1 MNLLSY
7 LDKENL
13 DRRLYTYSKINSA
26 ITYRT
31 TKNIYPLFAESYLE
45 FDALHQRQ
53 FNTDVTF
60 LETQPLS
67 VYWKDEKGNYH
78 RYSADIFTEDK
89 DGNPI
94 IEEVKPFEKYD
105 TKKNRKKFEQI
116 GEAFE
121 AEGAK
126 FSVITEK
133 DIYQG
138 HNTDNF
144 HLLHRYLGKSID
156 KNTVEVI
163 KNQASNE
170 MPLGQYFELS
180 SDLHISPDNIYKMLA
195 THQLTVD
202 FVEPIRNTIIVNK
215 EAV

>member
-13 DRRLYTYSKINSA
+13 DRRLYKYSKINSA

-67 VYWKDEKGNYH
+67 VYWKDEKGNSH

-89 DGNPI
+89 NGNLI
-94 IEEVKPFEKYD
+94 VEEVKPFKKYD

-121 AEGAK
+121 EEGAK
-126 FSVITEK
+126 FSVITEQE
-133 DIYQG
+133 IYQG

-156 KNTVEVI
+156 SNTINLINREAA
-163 KNQASNE
+163 ND
-170 MPLGQYFELS
+170 MTLGQYFELS
-180 SDLHISPDNIYKMLA
+180 NDLNIHESNVFTMLA
-195 THQLTVD
+195 THQLTID
-202 FVEPIRNTIIVNK
+202 FLEPIQNTILVNK
-215 EAV
+215 GAV